1 MLEKKKK
8 YKNIKPSVNS
18 HLIEPLQ
25 VVKAEFVLE
34 ELTLNMVVQE
44 RLQSLAEISF

>member
-1 MLEKKKK
+1 M

-25 VVKAEFVLE
+25 AVKAEFVPE
-34 ELTLNMVVQE
+34 ELTLNRVVQE
-44 RLQSLAEISF
+44 RHQSSAETSF